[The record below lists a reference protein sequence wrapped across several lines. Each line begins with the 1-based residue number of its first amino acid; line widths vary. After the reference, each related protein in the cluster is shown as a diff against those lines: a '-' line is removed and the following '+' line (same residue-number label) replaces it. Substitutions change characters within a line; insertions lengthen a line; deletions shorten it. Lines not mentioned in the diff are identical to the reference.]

1 MIRGSA
7 RYSKYFTFIQPFIRS
22 RFIRTYTPF
31 VLTLWIIIIFIL
43 FALKPT
49 LETIVVLQKKQSDAQ
64 QILKN
69 LDQKIADL
77 NLAKQNYDNLGEN
90 IKSKIQQTIPDNIT
104 VKTIAASLEDSARRN
119 DASISALQL
128 QSFILE
134 PKREN
139 SQDNLA
145 EIEFT
150 FNIEGAYQNL
160 LLTLQQLKS
169 TSRLIKITSVSFHS
183 TEGES
188 RNLVMSISGKAYFM
202 K

>member
-7 RYSKYFTFIQPFIRS
+7 RYSKYFTFIQPFIKS
-22 RFIRTYTPF
+22 RFIRTYTPV

-49 LETIVVLQKKQSDAQ
+49 LETIFVLQKKQSDAG

-77 NLAKQNYDNLGEN
+77 NLAKQNYDNLGES
-90 IKSKIQQTIPDNIT
+90 IKSKIQQTIPDSVT
-104 VKTIAASLEDSARRN
+104 VRTIAASLEDAARTN
-119 DASISALQL
+119 DASISALQF

-134 PKREN
+134 PKRDN
-139 SQDNLA
+139 SLENLA

-150 FNIEGAYQNL
+150 FNIEGGYSNL
-160 LLTLQQLKS
+160 LSTLRQLKS
-169 TSRLIKITSVSFHS
+169 TNRLINISSVSFHS

-188 RNLVMSISGKAYFM
+188 RNLVMSISGKAYFV